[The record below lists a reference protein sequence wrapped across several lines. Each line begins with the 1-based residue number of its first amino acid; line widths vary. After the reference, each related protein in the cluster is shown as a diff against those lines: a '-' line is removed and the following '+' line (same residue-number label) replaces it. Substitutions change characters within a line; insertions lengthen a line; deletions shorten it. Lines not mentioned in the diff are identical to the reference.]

1 MSENTKN
8 ITINGL
14 FWNTLDRFGNQAI
27 VTIVAIITARIIS
40 PDEFAVIAALAIF
53 SIIATTFVDSGLAT
67 SLVRTKVVDELDYS
81 SMFIF
86 NLSVSAIIYLI
97 LFFASPYIERY
108 YNIPGLAL
116 YARVLFLQ
124 IIIQSFSIVQY
135 VKILKKFQFHLTTRI
150 NVLAVLFAG
159 IIVVI
164 VALLGYGV
172 WALILQPLLYTLFRT
187 VMLWMW
193 GDWKVNFAFSGA
205 SLKKHLSFS
214 LSFMVSNML
223 GKVLS
228 PFYASFIGKFYTPA
242 QVGYY
247 YQGNKWGET
256 AGQTITAILQGTTL
270 STLTP
275 IQDDLPRY
283 LNASRKTLSSLAFAL
298 MPISFLAIAV
308 AKPGFVFFLTDTWV
322 SSILLFQILCF
333 ASIFTSLTD
342 LNANFLNIKGRSK
355 LFLILEITKVSL
367 AIITLFFTYRHGLV
381 MIALGLVAVRII
393 CYIISAVMSGKVY
406 GYNLFMQVKD
416 LLPTTLISII
426 AAGLAYLP
434 LYFNLIPNYLLL
446 IIVQSLIFVVIY
458 AGANHMI
465 KNDIWL
471 EILGMLKKKL
481 AKKS

>member
-1 MSENTKN
+1 
-8 ITINGL
+8 
-14 FWNTLDRFGNQAI
+14 
-27 VTIVAIITARIIS
+27 
-40 PDEFAVIAALAIF
+40 
-53 SIIATTFVDSGLAT
+53 
-67 SLVRTKVVDELDYS
+67 
-81 SMFIF
+81 
-86 NLSVSAIIYLI
+86 
-97 LFFASPYIERY
+97 
-108 YNIPGLAL
+108 
-116 YARVLFLQ
+116 
-124 IIIQSFSIVQY
+124 
-135 VKILKKFQFHLTTRI
+135 
-150 NVLAVLFAG
+150 LAVLFAG